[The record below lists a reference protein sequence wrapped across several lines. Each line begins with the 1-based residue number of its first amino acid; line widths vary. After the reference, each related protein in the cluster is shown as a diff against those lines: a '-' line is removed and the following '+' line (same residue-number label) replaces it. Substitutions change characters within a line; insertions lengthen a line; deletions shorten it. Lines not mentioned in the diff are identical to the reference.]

1 MFTIVNG
8 KRWYALPFR
17 DRLAV
22 LLLRDER
29 SAIGAKQMNSTV
41 AAALLWLL
49 GEYTVQKNFRSE
61 VRVDKTGVSGNSR
74 VER

>member
-1 MFTIVNG
+1 M
-8 KRWYALPFR
+8 PFR

-22 LLLRDER
+22 LLLKDER

-41 AAALLWLL
+41 VAALLWLL

-61 VRVDKTGVSGNSR
+61 VRVDRTGVSGNSR